1 MSELSLREMIDAAKK
16 KSEAMDASATFI
28 ATPDGMREV
37 KRRVPRES
45 RSAVDEIDASNV
57 AIAPDKELAAM
68 LVGQLMEI
76 RSQKR
81 ELDDR
86 DAAIKEILEGMTG
99 ELEYLA
105 VEDGAKPLIS
115 LKHESSV
122 RVKTAAVK
130 ELLPAEDNPELYSTV
145 SSRPL
150 RLMS

>member
-16 KSEAMDASATFI
+16 KSEAMDASTAFI

-45 RSAVDEIDASNV
+45 RENVDEVDPSNV
-57 AIAPDKELAAM
+57 AVAPDGQLAAM
-68 LVGQLMEI
+68 LVAQLHDI
-76 RSQKR
+76 RAQKR

-86 DAAIKEILEGMTG
+86 DSAIKAILEGMTG

-105 VEDGAKPLIS
+105 AEDGGKPLIS

-122 RVKTAAVK
+122 RIKTSAVK
-130 ELLPAEDNPELYSTV
+130 EILPAEDNPELYTTV

-150 RLMS
+150 RLIT